1 MNNALFDLNI
11 WTKAKNLAKEIYMLT
26 KNSHFEKD
34 WWLRDQIRRAVI
46 SISSNIAEWYYRN
59 SKNEFKRY
67 LQIAK
72 WSCWEIISQLTI
84 AKEIWYFEKIDNI
97 ICFVTQK

>member
-34 WWLRDQIRRAVI
+34 W
-46 SISSNIAEWYYRN
+46 
-59 SKNEFKRY
+59 
-67 LQIAK
+67 
-72 WSCWEIISQLTI
+72 
-84 AKEIWYFEKIDNI
+84 
-97 ICFVTQK
+97 